1 MNYLLDTNVVSE
13 VMKKIPDGR
22 VLAWFA
28 RLETI
33 AVSTIALEELVF
45 GLRRRALL
53 RKEAWLRQ
61 LLADKGLV
69 LPVSEAAAIWSGERR
84 ALLEAEGKTVAQSD
98 ALIAACAWEHGLIL
112 ATRNLKD
119 FSGFGIALL
128 NPFE

>member
-13 VMKKIPDGR
+13 VMKKMPNAR

-33 AVSTIALEELVF
+33 ALSTIALEELVF

-61 LLADKGLV
+61 LLDDKGLV

-84 ALLEAEGKTVAQSD
+84 ALLEAEGKNVDQAD

-112 ATRNLKD
+112 ATRSVKD
-119 FSGFGIALL
+119 FTGFGIALL